1 MADIEHKLHYAGVD
15 WKKVN
20 KKQEEKWA
28 ARSGDVTVVKEGDP
42 QKTQQFKKS
51 RQNQGMNKSK
61 KKKPSLCQTRKHD
74 WEGEY
79 KDGWLTLNC
88 LICKVKNVSYFLS
101 KRELECIENGW
112 WTVND
117 LYIRVDKK
125 GNVLDAKGRKK
136 ITKATLDALPKI
148 DPFDLTKLS
157 IAYEEYKE
165 PVKSNGNPVKNS
177 KKFYLPPMP
186 WKWTIF
192 KGFDVVTFGYAH
204 TRQDAETAANHAI
217 SQY

>member
-1 MADIEHKLHYAGVD
+1 MPDIKYKLEYPDVD
-15 WKKVN
+15 WKKIH
-20 KKQEEKWA
+20 QAQDESWR
-28 ARSGDVTVVKEGDP
+28 ARAIKEP
-42 QKTQQFKKS
+42 K
-51 RQNQGMNKSK
+51 K
-61 KKKPSLCQTRKHD
+61 KKKPNLCQTRKHD

-79 KDGWLTLNC
+79 KDGWLLVHC

-125 GNVLDAKGRKK
+125 GNVLDANGRKK
-136 ITKATLDALPKI
+136 MNKAVLDSLPKI

-165 PVKSNGNPVKNS
+165 PVKSNGKAVKNS

-186 WKWTIF
+186 WKWTIYR
-192 KGFDVVTFGYAH
+192 GFDVVTFGYAH
-204 TRQDAETAANHAI
+204 TREDAEEAANKAI
-217 SQY
+217 NQ